1 MDAFASHHQLDPR
14 VHRRVGHRR
23 PVDNRPVAQ
32 APGALLAPADGAS
45 GRFEEGYLMGFL
57 EDILKALDR
66 IPIWKRLQELPSEVD
81 GLKQRIAALE
91 AALARCPADG
101 CPYCG
106 ARAFRLKQQDMNGE
120 REVWECSE
128 CQKRAELR
136 LDLLSPSAMK
146 SSRIWRDRK

>member
-1 MDAFASHHQLDPR
+1 
-14 VHRRVGHRR
+14 
-23 PVDNRPVAQ
+23 
-32 APGALLAPADGAS
+32 
-45 GRFEEGYLMGFL
+45 MGIL

-106 ARAFRLKQQDMNGE
+106 ARAFRLQRQDMHGQ
-120 REVWECSE
+120 REIWQCGE
-128 CQKRAELR
+128 CQGKAELR
-136 LDLLSPSAMK
+136 LDITSASAVK
-146 SSRIWRDRK
+146 SSRVWRDRR